1 LSLAGGS
8 HTLAGMSPISNTS
21 VVDRFLRYVTF
32 DTQST
37 ETSTTYPSTAKQLDL
52 LRHLVEELRGL
63 GLADAAID
71 EHGYV
76 MATIPATSKK
86 KDVPVIGFIAHV
98 DTSPEM
104 SGAGVKP
111 IVHRNYQGQDLVL
124 PDDPTAVLRPADLP
138 YLKQRIGDDIITAS
152 GTTLLGADN
161 KSGVAE
167 IMAAAEYLLAH
178 PEIPHGPL
186 RIGFTPDEEVGAGTK
201 YFDVAKFGARYAY
214 TMDGGARGEVEME
227 SFSADAMTLTFH
239 GFNTHPGYAK
249 GKMVNAIKIAAD
261 FIGRLPEDSLSPETT
276 DGYEGYVHP
285 YVLNASVDKTAVKML
300 IRDFKTPGLKEKEDF
315 LEKLAR
321 ETVADW
327 PGATLETK
335 VEESYRNMRE
345 VLDQHPDVME
355 NAREAIR
362 RAGIETV
369 ERPIRGG
376 TDGSKLS
383 FMGLPTPNIF
393 AGEQSFHS
401 RLEWVSAQ
409 DMEKAVE
416 VIVHLAQVW
425 EERAGS

>member
-1 LSLAGGS
+1 
-8 HTLAGMSPISNTS
+8 MSERTS
-21 VVDRFLRYVTF
+21 CVERFLRYVTF

-37 ETSTTYPSTAKQLDL
+37 ETSDTYPSTLKQLDL
-52 LRHLVEELRGL
+52 LRHLVDELRAI

-76 MATIPATSKK
+76 MATIPATTRKTN
-86 KDVPVIGFIAHV
+86 VPVIGFIAHV

-111 IVHRNYQGQDLVL
+111 IVHQGYQGQDLVL
-124 PDDPTAVLRPADLP
+124 PDDPTAVLRPADSP
-138 YLKQRIGDDIITAS
+138 YLGERRGDDVITAS

-167 IMAAAEYLLAH
+167 IVAAAEYLMAH
-178 PEIPHGPL
+178 PEIPHGTI
-186 RIGFTPDEEVGAGTK
+186 RVGFTPDEEVGQGTK
-201 YFDVAKFGARYAY
+201 HFDVAKFGAKYAY
-214 TMDGGARGEVEME
+214 TMDGGERGEMEYE
-227 SFSADAMTLTFH
+227 SFSADAMTLTFQ
-239 GFNTHPGYAK
+239 GFNTHPGFGK
-249 GKMVNAIKIAAD
+249 GKLINSIKIAAD

-276 DGYEGYVHP
+276 EGYEGYVHP
-285 YVLNASVDKTAVKML
+285 YVLTASVEKTAVKLL
-300 IRDFKTPGLKEKEDF
+300 IRDFHTPGLKEKEDF
-315 LEKLAR
+315 LERLAR

-327 PGATLETK
+327 PGSSFEAK

-345 VLDQHPDVME
+345 VLDHHPQVVE

-362 RAGIETV
+362 RAGIEPR
-369 ERPIRGG
+369 EKAIRGG

-383 FMGLPTPNIF
+383 FMGLPTPNVF
-393 AGEQSFHS
+393 AGEQNFHS

-416 VIVHLAQVW
+416 VIVNLARIW
-425 EERAGS
+425 EERA

>member
-1 LSLAGGS
+1 
-8 HTLAGMSPISNTS
+8 MSPIESPKAPFQTS
-21 VVDRFLRYVTF
+21 VVERFLRYVTV

-37 ETSTTYPSTAKQLDL
+37 ETSETYPSTAKQLDL
-52 LRHLVEELRGL
+52 LRHLVDELRGL
-63 GLADAAID
+63 GLGDAAID

-76 MATIPATSKK
+76 MATIPATTAKK
-86 KDVPVIGFIAHV
+86 KVPVIGFIAHV

-124 PDDPTAVLRPADLP
+124 PDDSTAVLRPADSP
-138 YLKQRIGDDIITAS
+138 YLKERIGDDIITAS

-167 IMAAAEYLLAH
+167 IVAAAEYLLAH
-178 PEIPHGPL
+178 PEIQHGPI

-201 YFDVAKFGARYAY
+201 HFDVAKFGALYAY

-227 SFSADAMTLTFH
+227 SFSADAMTITFH
-239 GFNTHPGYAK
+239 GFNTHPGFGK
-249 GKMVNAIKIAAD
+249 GKLINSIKIAAD
-261 FIGRLPEDSLSPETT
+261 FIHRLPEDSLSPETT
-276 DGYEGYVHP
+276 EGYESYVHP
-285 YVLNASVDKTAVKML
+285 YVLNASVDKTSVKLL
-300 IRDFKTPGLKEKEDF
+300 IRDFSTPGLKEKEDF
-315 LEKLAR
+315 LDKLAR

-327 PGATLETK
+327 PGSTFEAK

-345 VLDQHPDVME
+345 VLDHHPDVME

-362 RAGIETV
+362 RAGIETI

-393 AGEQSFHS
+393 AGEQNFHS

-425 EERAGS
+425 EERAAG

>member
-1 LSLAGGS
+1 MTERSSA
-8 HTLAGMSPISNTS
+8 
-21 VVDRFLRYVTF
+21 VERFLRYVTF

-37 ETSTTYPSTAKQLDL
+37 ENSETYPSTAKQLDL
-52 LRHLVEELRGL
+52 LRHLVDELRAIGL
-63 GLADAAID
+63 SDAEID

-76 MATIPATSKK
+76 MATIPATTQK

-111 IVHRNYQGQDLVL
+111 LIHQNYQGQDIVL
-124 PDDPTAVLRPADLP
+124 PDDPTAVLRPSELP
-138 YLKQRIGDDIITAS
+138 YLKERIGDDIITAS

-161 KSGVAE
+161 KAGVAE
-167 IMAAAEYLLAH
+167 IMAAAEYLMAH
-178 PEIPHGPL
+178 PEIPHGTI
-186 RIGFTPDEEVGAGTK
+186 RVGFTPDEEVGAGTK
-201 YFDVAKFGARYAY
+201 YFDVPKFGAKYAY
-214 TMDGGARGEVEME
+214 TMDGGARGEIEYE
-227 SFSADAMTLTFH
+227 SFSADAMTLTFV
-239 GFNTHPGYAK
+239 GRNTHPGYAK
-249 GKMVNAIKIAAD
+249 DLMVNAIKVAAD
-261 FIGRLPEDSLSPETT
+261 FISRLPEDSLSPETT

-285 YVLNASVDKTAVKML
+285 YVVTASVDRTSVKLL

-327 PGATLETK
+327 PGSVLELK

-345 VLDQHPDVME
+345 VLDHHPDVVE

-362 RAGIETV
+362 RAGIETR

-383 FMGLPTPNIF
+383 FMGLPTPNVF

-401 RLEWVSAQ
+401 RFEWVSAQ
-409 DMEKAVE
+409 DMDKAVE
-416 VIVHLAQVW
+416 VIVHLARVW
-425 EERAGS
+425 EERS